1 MNDEPTIFL
10 DRDGII
16 NKKRNDY
23 VKNINE
29 FEFLPNVFE
38 AIKKINELGFKI
50 IIITNQSVV
59 NRQIISEEEL
69 KGIHKYMMNEF
80 KEKSCEISKI
90 YYCPHKPNENCN
102 CRKPNVGM
110 IQQAVKD
117 LDIDLS
123 NSLLIGDSDSDIEAA
138 KKMKIKSIKMKTN
151 GSLIELIDNIK
162 QMFFKETK

>member
-1 MNDEPTIFL
+1 MNIKPVVFL

-23 VKNINE
+23 VKNIKE

-38 AIKKINELGFKI
+38 AIKRMNDLGFKI

-69 KGIHKYMMNEF
+69 EGIHKHMMNEF
-80 KEKSCEISKI
+80 KEKSCEILKI
-90 YYCPHKPNENCN
+90 YYCPHRPNENCN

-151 GSLIELIDNIK
+151 QSLIELIDNIK